1 MLSENGPAREV
12 GKGFRGPEGPAS
24 GAVSVNWSH
33 QRTKQLTKE
42 VWVPYTQRRV
52 PGGFIYSRSAQMSVS
67 LQGQDADLAVVETQ
81 EGCEVLVYQDR
92 VRSFD
97 LLHASSNR
105 SCIEIRIFPN
115 LAAGMAI
122 CLDDILSKQDA

>member
-1 MLSENGPAREV
+1 
-12 GKGFRGPEGPAS
+12 
-24 GAVSVNWSH
+24 
-33 QRTKQLTKE
+33 
-42 VWVPYTQRRV
+42 
-52 PGGFIYSRSAQMSVS
+52 MSVS

-97 LLHASSNR
+97 LLHASSDG